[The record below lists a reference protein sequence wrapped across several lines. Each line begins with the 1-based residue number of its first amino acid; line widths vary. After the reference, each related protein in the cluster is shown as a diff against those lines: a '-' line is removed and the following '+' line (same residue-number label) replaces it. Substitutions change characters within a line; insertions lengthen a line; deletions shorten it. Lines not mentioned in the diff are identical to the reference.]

1 MSKLL
6 ANEIANYG
14 DNAPIDLKEGL
25 NIPAGKP
32 IQVAGSAGTSGQ
44 ILSTTGTS
52 VGWITPFDGDYNSL
66 TNRPTIPPAQIQSDW
81 NATSGLGVV
90 LNKPAVP
97 PLPSVTVASPAAQS
111 TLTYNSANGEFT
123 YTPPAGV
130 GTDTLADV
138 TGRGASTS
146 QLIEANGGIDLS
158 VGSSLTLKNASNSS
172 TLGIYQPNTGALNTN
187 PSAYI
192 AYSGTADLRIQ
203 GPVRFT
209 TIPVSGQSSYTKAD
223 FTNQVTFNYTTYSS
237 SFTRYQLDAAGTN
250 IYGNLSI
257 LDDGNG
263 ASNVSIAGG
272 LTVEESAT
280 LKFNGVTRIET
291 TATGVS
297 YSNHQHNFAGDVTIV
312 NDKKLIVGS
321 NTDLEIYHNETQ
333 QNNNIVSPRDLNISV
348 PSGTTFTSGNVTIVD
363 SLTAGGLTYPT
374 TNGNAGQILTS
385 DGAGNVVWGA
395 ASGGGSGIALS
406 DLSVTTNSAG
416 TAALTYNNVSGVFTY
431 TPPDLSAYAQ
441 TANLSIANWDAAYGW
456 GNHATAGYLTAEA
469 DTLQTVT
476 ARGATTNQTLRVN
489 NGAGNQVFNLDSST
503 GRITIG
509 STAYSFAAGITM
521 YHGNTGSTATLTMN
535 AQSGTIDCGSL
546 TTDTI
551 QLNSGNLTTTGRLYY
566 ANQFPLLT
574 DLQAVSA
581 STYHGMF
588 AHAHDT
594 GHGYFAH
601 AGGWTQLLD
610 TGSSLNE
617 LADVTTA
624 TPNTNDVLTWDGSN
638 WGPAASSGSGGASVT
653 ISDTPPAASAGDLW
667 WESDTGRLKIYYQ
680 DTDSSQWVD
689 TNPPLAD
696 TNNPAAKGYINM
708 NANSPTWTGTA
719 GYTVAKSGGDGSAGG
734 GDVFYTLT
742 FPSAYAS
749 RTAYIVNASY
759 DGTDW
764 VSANG
769 AQIGIERNASTV
781 VFCVRRWN
789 EDPLNIGDIMV
800 TIHNL

>member
-1 MSKLL
+1 MSKIL

-146 QLIEANGGIDLS
+146 QLIEANGGINLS

-172 TLGIYQPNTGALNTN
+172 TLGIYQPNTAALNPN

-257 LDDGNG
+257 LDDANG

-321 NTDLEIYHNETQ
+321 NTDLEIFHNETFQ
-333 QNNNIVSPRDLNISV
+333 SNYINSARNLYLNA
-348 PSGTTFTSGNVTIVD
+348 TSTNFATGDVTITNNLTVTG
-363 SLTAGGLTYPT
+363 SLQAGGLGYPT
-374 TNGNAGQILTS
+374 SNGTAGQVLTS
-385 DGAGNVVWGA
+385 DGAGNVLWSA
-395 ASGGGSGIALS
+395 AGGGSGGIALT
-406 DLSVTTNSAG
+406 DLSVTTNPAG
-416 TAALTYNNVSGVFTY
+416 TAALSYNNVSGVFTY
-431 TPPDLSAYAQ
+431 TPPDLSAYAL
-441 TANLSIANWDAAYGW
+441 TTSLSIANWDAAYGW

-476 ARGATTNQTLRVN
+476 ARGSTTNQTLIINNSGGNRVFD
-489 NGAGNQVFNLDSST
+489 VDSST
-503 GRITIG
+503 GRLRVG
-509 STAYSFAAGITM
+509 STAISVAAGITM
-521 YHGNTGSTATLTMN
+521 YHGSTGSTATLTMN
-535 AQSGTIDCGSL
+535 AQGGTIDCGSL

-624 TPNTNDVLTWDGSN
+624 TPNTNDVLTWDGFN
-638 WGPAASSGSGGASVT
+638 WGPSAPAGGGASVT

-689 TNPPLAD
+689 TNPPLTQDRIA
-696 TNNPAAKGYINM
+696 
-708 NANSPTWTGTA
+708 S
-719 GYTVAKSGGDGSAGG
+719 SSA
-734 GDVFYTLT
+734 
-742 FPSAYAS
+742 PSSAS
-749 RTAYIVNASY
+749 
-759 DGTDW
+759 D
-764 VSANG
+764 NG
-769 AQIGIERNASTV
+769 V
-781 VFCVRRWN
+781 
-789 EDPLNIGDIMV
+789 PGDIRYDSSYV
-800 TIHNL
+800 YICISNNTWKRAALATW